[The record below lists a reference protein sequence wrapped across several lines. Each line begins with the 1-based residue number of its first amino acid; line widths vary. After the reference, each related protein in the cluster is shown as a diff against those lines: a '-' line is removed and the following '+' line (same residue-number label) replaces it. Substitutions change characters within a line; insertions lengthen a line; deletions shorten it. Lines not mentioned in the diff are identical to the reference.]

1 MLDHKLREH
10 KQEKLMSKFKMVCI
24 LIFTPFAI
32 IGCANTAANLQRE
45 TALNIGGN
53 VSANQVIVSD
63 VDRGITDVKWKAS
76 APSGNYD
83 CKADDMLRSV
93 YCSKK

>member
-1 MLDHKLREH
+1 MVDHKLREH

-24 LIFTPFAI
+24 LVFIEFAI
-32 IGCANTAANLQRE
+32 VGCANAAANLQRE
-45 TALNIGGN
+45 SARNIGGN
-53 VSANQVIVSD
+53 ISANQVVISN
-63 VDRGITDVKWKAS
+63 VDRSITDVKWKAS

-93 YCSKK
+93 YCTKQ